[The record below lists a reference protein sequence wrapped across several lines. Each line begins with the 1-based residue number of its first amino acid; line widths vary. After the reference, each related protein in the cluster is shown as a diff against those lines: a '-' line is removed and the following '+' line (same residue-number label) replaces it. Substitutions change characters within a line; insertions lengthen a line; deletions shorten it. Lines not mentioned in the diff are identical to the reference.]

1 MKDKRGPNDLEV
13 VIKKLQLQN
22 RFSNEQLE
30 FASEKI
36 QMLEK
41 QKKYM
46 QDQLRKAGAR
56 IKDLAEI
63 NKSHQKLVGSLMA
76 DKKKPQWDDTE

>member
-22 RFSNEQLE
+22 KFLSEQLE
-30 FASEKI
+30 FAGEKI

-46 QDQLRKAGAR
+46 QDQLRKAGAK
-56 IKDLAEI
+56 IKEI
-63 NKSHQKLVGSLMA
+63 SSKA
-76 DKKKPQWDDTE
+76 PRWDDTE